1 MSISSLKNRITAAL
15 AARDYDEVARLA
27 VSDRRALTKLVAL
40 AYIDKD
46 DVMCWRAIEAMG
58 AAAAAV
64 AKKDAQRLRNLV
76 QRILWSAREESGGMG
91 WSAPEL
97 LAEIAS
103 ASPRQFADIPP
114 IIVSLHVEDE
124 EKVFLKGVLWAIAR
138 MAEAGITEVPGAEE
152 VVLRALEDSDPQV
165 RGLAARAAVLASIG
179 AAASKLKDLAEDE
192 GRFVIY
198 RDGGMEEESLAKVA
212 RSVR

>member
-1 MSISSLKNRITAAL
+1 LSISSLKNKITAAL
-15 AARDYDEVARLA
+15 ATRDYDEVARLA

-40 AYIDKD
+40 AYVDKD

-58 AAAAAV
+58 AAAAAI
-64 AKKDAQRLRNLV
+64 AKKDTQRLRNLV

-165 RGLAARAAVLASIG
+165 RGLAARAAVLAEIG
-179 AAASKLKDLAEDE
+179 AAASKLKDLAGDE
-192 GRFVIY
+192 SRFVIY

>member
-15 AARDYDEVARLA
+15 ASRNYDEVARLA

-40 AYIDKD
+40 AYVDKD

-58 AAAAAV
+58 AAAAAI
-64 AKKDAQRLRNLV
+64 AKKDPQRVRNLV

-138 MAEAGITEVPGAEE
+138 LAEAGITEVPGAEE
-152 VVLRALEDSDPQV
+152 VVLRALEDSEPQV
-165 RGLAARAAVLASIG
+165 RGLAARAAVAAKIGIPDVELKELASQQAWFI
-179 AAASKLKDLAEDE
+179 
-192 GRFVIY
+192 IY
-198 RDGGMEEESLAKVA
+198 RDGELKQETVA
-212 RSVR
+212 NATSALR

>member
-1 MSISSLKNRITAAL
+1 MSISSLKNKITAAL
-15 AARDYDEVARLA
+15 ATRDYDEVARLA

-58 AAAAAV
+58 AAAAI
-64 AKKDAQRLRNLV
+64 AKKDPQRVRNLV

-179 AAASKLKDLAEDE
+179 AAASKLKDLAGDE

-198 RDGGMEEESLAKVA
+198 RDGDMEEESLAKVA